1 MPVEILELIVK
12 ATIEQPQASHTEGA
26 AVSAGETTLDTQ
38 SIVEECVAQVMEI
51 FNQQKER

>member
-12 ATIEQPQASHTEGA
+12 ATIEQPQASDNEGA
-26 AVSAGETTLDTQ
+26 AGNGEQTAMNTQ
-38 SIVEECVAQVMEI
+38 SIVAECVAQVMEI